1 MTPAVSPPPGSSS
14 LSNGVPRAGRKPAV
28 VVLAAAR
35 GPRPAGLDRVARE
48 AAIHYAV
55 SDRALARGLAEAEV
69 LLVWDFRSAKLR
81 DAWPAARRLRW
92 VHVAGAGVDT
102 VLFPE
107 LASSRVILTNSRGVF
122 DQAIAEYVLGLM
134 LVFAKD
140 FATTFELQ
148 RRHVWRH
155 RATEHLRGQTLLV
168 VGAGGIGRTIGRLAR
183 CAGMRV
189 SGVARTARAD
199 RDLGRIA
206 AVRDLPDVVGQADY
220 VVIATPLTPKTKGL
234 FGAAAFRRM
243 RPTARLINVGRGPV
257 VDEAALLR
265 ALRSRRIAGAALD
278 VFMQEPL
285 PPGHPF
291 WDAPGLIVSPHMCGD
306 FRGWTSALSQ
316 LFVENYRRWRR
327 GMPLLNVV
335 DKTLGFVPAGGAAH
349 TTRGRTPAPAP
360 RASARGS

>member
-1 MTPAVSPPPGSSS
+1 MSDGAAG
-14 LSNGVPRAGRKPAV
+14 AGRKPAV

-35 GPRPAGLDRVARE
+35 GPRPVGLDRLAKE

-81 DAWPAARRLRW
+81 AAWPGARRLRW
-92 VHVAGAGVDT
+92 IHVAGAGVDT

-107 LASSRVILTNSRGVF
+107 LASSRVVLTNSRGVF

-140 FATTFELQ
+140 FWTTFDLQ
-148 RRHVWRH
+148 RRRVWRH
-155 RATEHLRGQTLLV
+155 RETEHLRGQSVLI
-168 VGAGGIGRTIGRLAR
+168 VGAGGIGRTIGRLACR
-183 CAGMRV
+183 AGMRV
-189 SGVARTARAD
+189 AGVARTARASD
-199 RDLGRIA
+199 PDLGRIT
-206 AVRDLPDVVGQADY
+206 AVRNLPEVVGQADY
-220 VVIATPLTPKTKGL
+220 VVIATPLTPETKGL
-234 FGAAAFRRM
+234 FGAAAFQRM

-265 ALRSRRIAGAALD
+265 ALRSKRIAGAALD

-285 PPGHPF
+285 PKGHPF

-306 FRGWTSALSQ
+306 FRGWTAALSA

-327 GMPLLNVV
+327 GAPLLNVV
-335 DKTLGFVPAGGAAH
+335 DKTLGFVPSGGAAT
-349 TTRGRTPAPAP
+349 TTRSRNPDPASRPLT
-360 RASARGS
+360 SGG